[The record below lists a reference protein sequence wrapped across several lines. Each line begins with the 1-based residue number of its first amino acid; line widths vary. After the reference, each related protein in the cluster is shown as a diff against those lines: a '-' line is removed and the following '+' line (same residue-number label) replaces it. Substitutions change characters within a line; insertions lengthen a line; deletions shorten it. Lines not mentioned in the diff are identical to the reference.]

1 MFRFREL
8 LPPGPE
14 RAIPGLTYFP
24 DSSLVVIHLPP
35 SPPLYSNSKPSSL
48 TSILASNTIVL
59 VVEFKH
65 SLTDTALL
73 TGYHLCGIG
82 VAGII
87 TVATA
92 RVWGKR
98 HLYVFGTVLLIISS
112 FWAGAAKDYKSLLW
126 ARILQGVAVCPFEAL
141 VNASVGDLY
150 CVHQRGKRM
159 ALTNFSL
166 FGGAFITP
174 VVVGKMTST
183 IGWRWSFYFVG
194 IFSGLLL
201 PLVCICLGGGGGSR
215 DS

>member
-1 MFRFREL
+1 MVCVCASFIT
-8 LPPGPE
+8 LP
-14 RAIPGLTYFP
+14 
-24 DSSLVVIHLPP
+24 
-35 SPPLYSNSKPSSL
+35 NSKPSSL

-65 SLTDTALL
+65 SLTDIALL

-87 TVATA
+87 IVATA

-98 HLYVFGTVLLIISS
+98 HLYVFGTILLLVSS
-112 FWAGAAKDYKSLLW
+112 VWAGAAKDYKSLLW

-194 IFSGLLL
+194 IFAGLML
-201 PLVCICLGGGGGSR
+201 PLVCITLERGIALR
-215 DS
+215 NRLRVFF